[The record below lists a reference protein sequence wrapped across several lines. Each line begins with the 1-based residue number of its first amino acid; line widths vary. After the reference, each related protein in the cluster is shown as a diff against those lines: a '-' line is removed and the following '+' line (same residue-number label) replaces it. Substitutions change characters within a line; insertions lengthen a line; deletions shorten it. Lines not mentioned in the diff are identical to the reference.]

1 MSHDDEISLNL
12 LCEGPNY
19 FGGLTSP
26 QLCDRIETQLLQSGN
41 ALVKDLH
48 DGIFHL
54 NERSGV
60 SYVSQQRHTGI
71 DEDS

>member
-1 MSHDDEISLNL
+1 MSHDDEISPNL
-12 LCEGPNY
+12 PCEGPNY

-41 ALVKDLH
+41 ALVKYIH

-54 NERSGV
+54 NEGSGV
-60 SYVSQQRHTGI
+60 GYVSQQRNTGI
-71 DEDS
+71 DKDS

>member
-1 MSHDDEISLNL
+1 MAHDDEIRLNL

-26 QLCDRIETQLLQSGN
+26 QLCDRIKTQLLQSGN
-41 ALVKDLH
+41 ALVKYIH
-48 DGIFHL
+48 DGIFHM
-54 NERSGV
+54 NKRSGV
-60 SYVSQQRHTGI
+60 GYVSQQRNTSI

>member
-1 MSHDDEISLNL
+1 MADNDEISPNL
-12 LCEGPNY
+12 PCEGPNY
-19 FGGLTSP
+19 FSGLTSP
-26 QLCDRIETQLLQSGN
+26 QLCDRIETQLPQPGN
-41 ALVKDLH
+41 AFVKYFH

-60 SYVSQQRHTGI
+60 GYVSQQRNTGI

>member
-1 MSHDDEISLNL
+1 MAHDDEISANL
-12 LCEGPNY
+12 PCEGPNY
-19 FGGLTSP
+19 FGGHTSP
-26 QLCDRIETQLLQSGN
+26 QLCDRIETQLPQSGN
-41 ALVKDLH
+41 ALVKYIQ

-60 SYVSQQRHTGI
+60 GYISQQRNTGI